1 MNFHIK
7 LISKETISELFF
19 ASLFLMSKLEREI
32 ERKIDR
38 ERDIISA
45 FSYADENVEHERD
58 FTPFCLFYFWP
69 SYNFPRHCPNK
80 IKVLSYDSFAPSYVN
95 YKKQTN
101 FM

>member
-58 FTPFCLFYFWP
+58 FTLFVYSSFGLATILHAIVPTRSRYFRTIHLP
-69 SYNFPRHCPNK
+69 Q
-80 IKVLSYDSFAPSYVN
+80 V
-95 YKKQTN
+95 
-101 FM
+101 M